1 MSANVLF
8 FSNNC
13 DGSKALISLLNGEK
27 LTKYFHLICT
37 DNNNKI
43 PVEIKVTPTLIIK
56 GMPMPYIAGDA
67 FVWFSKVKQ
76 WKIQTLMQR
85 MSEAQKQHIQ
95 TNSNIGQQKIEP
107 ELLGFNKIEMEGM
120 SDMFAFISEDNVP
133 HAHFDYTNIGKDS
146 IYYAANENEDKRKIS
161 ETKQNE
167 LTKNLES
174 ERKKQDHQIKQQIEN
189 FKNQYSS

>member
-43 PVEIKVTPTLIIK
+43 PAEIKVTPTLIIK

-76 WKIQTLMQR
+76 WKIHTLMQR

-95 TNSNIGQQKIEP
+95 TNLGQQQNEP

-133 HAHFDYTNIGKDS
+133 HAHFDYTNIGKDV
-146 IYYAANENEDKRKIS
+146 IYYVANENKDKIKIG
-161 ETKQNE
+161 ENKQNE
-167 LTKNLES
+167 MTKNLES
-174 ERKKQDHQIKQQIEN
+174 ERKKQDQQIKQQIEN
-189 FKNQYSS
+189 FKNQYSK